1 MHRFYH
7 AHMTSR
13 LVRVAATTV
22 ALLALAACTSACT
35 SGGAPTTSQGPS
47 WPTSVDALPTL
58 DPNAFH
64 DLIAQQKG
72 HPVLVNIW
80 ASWCDPCVAEAPD
93 LVAAHQRYGD
103 KVRFIGVDIQDDRSG
118 ATDFIAQHQIPYP
131 SVFDPSNQIAVSYGL
146 FSPPDTLFFDA
157 DGNLVKTLPGQVSTD
172 ELDANLQAIAG

>member
-1 MHRFYH
+1 MNRFYH

-13 LVRVAATTV
+13 LVRVAATAV
-22 ALLALAACTSACT
+22 VLLTLAACTS
-35 SGGAPTTSQGPS
+35 GAPTTSQGPS
-47 WPTSVDALPTL
+47 WPASVDALPTL

-72 HPVLVNIW
+72 HPVMVNIW
-80 ASWCDPCVAEAPD
+80 ASWCDPCIAEAPD
-93 LVAAHQRYGD
+93 LVQAHQRYGN

-146 FSPPDTLFFDA
+146 FSPPATMFFDA
-157 DGNLVKTLPGQVSTD
+157 DGNLVKTFPGLISKD

>member
-1 MHRFYH
+1 
-7 AHMTSR
+7 MTSR
-13 LVRVAATTV
+13 LVRIAAAAV
-22 ALLALAACTSACT
+22 ALLALAAGTSACT

-80 ASWCDPCVAEAPD
+80 ASWCEPCVAEAPD
-93 LVAAHQRYGD
+93 LVAAHQKYGD
-103 KVRFIGVDIQDDRSG
+103 KVRFIGV
-118 ATDFIAQHQIPYP
+118 PYP

-157 DGNLVKTLPGQVSTD
+157 DGNLVKTFPGQISKD
-172 ELDANLQAIAG
+172 QLDANLQAIAG